1 MPHVQLHN
9 KTINNHLPMEL
20 LRDIFLTS
28 VEANKTKPGQLGAV
42 CRYWR
47 ATIIGIP
54 IVWSTLRVGIWTER
68 EQVAIWLKRGFPL
81 KVVIDAKR
89 GSQRRSNTRPYAVLQ
104 DILATTDKW
113 HELTIFSFPSEYT
126 GSELNFRVARPM
138 KLLRT
143 LLIDAGYIPSR
154 IIGCLL
160 DLVPVSLPELR
171 LYSSAKTASFLQPHP
186 HWLPVLQNLTVFIID
201 ASNIPGELDVLPGLT
216 RIKQLHMRF
225 SHIPNYSLD
234 VYLPLVRTLQ
244 QLELDHSTFSWM
256 RGRTFAALKEC
267 SILWPREV
275 SRDLSM
281 SKGSQV
287 DMPVCKTLKWRYT
300 SISIPSFLSCP
311 NVQTIEWRPNGYDS
325 TFDVKSLHDFL
336 LNCPRLQMLEIT
348 TGCYTGLASLILY
361 IFCDAWEQGVWHDI
375 KSVELCVIESMKESH
390 LFRHIG
396 GDLQHYGRWWK
407 KFTISGRVDIFI
419 RAST

>member
-1 MPHVQLHN
+1 MPHVQLHH
-9 KTINNHLPMEL
+9 KTINSHLPMEL

-54 IVWSTLRVGIWTER
+54 IFWSTLRVGIWTER

-89 GSQRRSNTRPYAVLQ
+89 GNQRRSKTRPYAALQ
-104 DILATTDKW
+104 HILATTEKW

-138 KLLRT
+138 KLLKA
-143 LLIDAGYIPSR
+143 LCIEAGYVPSS
-154 IIGCLL
+154 IVSCLL
-160 DLVPVSLPELR
+160 DLVPASLPELR
-171 LYSSAKTASFLQPHP
+171 LYSSADLASFLQPH
-186 HWLPVLQNLTVFIID
+186 WRPVLQNLTVFIVD
-201 ASNIPGELDVLPGLT
+201 ASHTPGELDFLPGLT
-216 RIKQLHMRF
+216 RIKQLHITF
-225 SHIPNYSLD
+225 SNIPDYSLD

-256 RGRTFAALKEC
+256 RGRTFEALKEC
-267 SILWPREV
+267 SIFWPREV
-275 SRDLSM
+275 SRNLSM
-281 SKGSQV
+281 SKGLQV
-287 DMPVCKTLKWRYT
+287 NMPVCKTLKWKYT
-300 SISIPSFLSCP
+300 SISIPPFLSCP
-311 NVQTIEWRPNGYDS
+311 NVQTIEWRPNGYGY

-336 LNCPRLQMLEIT
+336 LNCAGLQMLEIT
-348 TGCYTGLASLILY
+348 TACYDGLASLILF

-375 KSVELCVIESMKESH
+375 KSVELCVRESLKESH

-396 GDLQHYGRWWK
+396 GDRQHYGRWWK
-407 KFTISGRVDIFI
+407 KFSISGKVDIFI
-419 RAST
+419 RASM